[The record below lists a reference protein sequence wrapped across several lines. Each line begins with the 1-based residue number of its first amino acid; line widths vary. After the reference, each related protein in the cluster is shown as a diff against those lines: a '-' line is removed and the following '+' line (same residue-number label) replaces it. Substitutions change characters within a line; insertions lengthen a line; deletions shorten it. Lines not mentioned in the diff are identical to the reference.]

1 MGRDNGTFLFLPNLR
16 GMKVKAIRRCSLLVD
31 HHSTNMQS
39 MIYCMVFRL
48 NTIIN
53 TTESEGHF
61 CCQGHH
67 GESLFSNI
75 STLYFSRKQ
84 FSIQMFIVTPEDYN
98 ACHYIKG
105 RDIAVEFP
113 KCCILH

>member
-1 MGRDNGTFLFLPNLR
+1 MYISNIFLQAIWPIELWTSF
-16 GMKVKAIRRCSLLVD
+16 KAAVSVANSLYGLL
-31 HHSTNMQS
+31 
-39 MIYCMVFRL
+39 CMAFRL

-84 FSIQMFIVTPEDYN
+84 SSIQMFIVTPEDYN